1 MFDKPTRGKEVSTI
15 GDITQD
21 FICLVYRSS
30 RHMAVQLV
38 KVSAVVLNFIAVFV
52 ALGAVYILWSG
63 SAVQGIVGLIAAFL
77 LSPFGLQM
85 FSIVLLG
92 QIQRFRYW
100 LQDSVYE

>member
-1 MFDKPTRGKEVSTI
+1 MKILFKILFAP
-15 GDITQD
+15 
-21 FICLVYRSS
+21 FIAVLAIFTWL
-30 RHMAVQLV
+30 AVQLV

-52 ALGAVYILWSG
+52 ALGAVYILWGG
-63 SAVQGIVGLIAAFL
+63 STVQGIVGLIAAFL
-77 LSPFGLQM
+77 FSPFGLPM